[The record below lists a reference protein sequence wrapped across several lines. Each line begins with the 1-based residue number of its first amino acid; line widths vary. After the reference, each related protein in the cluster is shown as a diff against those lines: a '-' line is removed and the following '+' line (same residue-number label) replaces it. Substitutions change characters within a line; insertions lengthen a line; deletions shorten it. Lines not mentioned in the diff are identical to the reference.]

1 MLYELIAVVSI
12 FLVAFVQTYLRH
24 RTNVLRS
31 VQAASTRFGSTSLIP
46 PHPSFRKNTS
56 ILLSILERFAQST
69 GSKLTVNRIARNA
82 GIQVLR
88 SGGVV
93 RGYTNWGTFRLPKPT
108 TKHQARY
115 TDGHHFI
122 MRFDAS
128 GAVQSAVRRTLG
140 LDPRMI
146 RFSVVK
152 LGDKLE
158 EIKDVEGKAEW
169 TNARKLADS
178 I

>member
-1 MLYELIAVVSI
+1 MLYELIAIV
-12 FLVAFVQTYLRH
+12 RP
-24 RTNVLRS
+24 
-31 VQAASTRFGSTSLIP
+31 GSL
-46 PHPSFRKNTS
+46 K
-56 ILLSILERFAQST
+56 EV
-69 GSKLTVNRIARNA
+69 KEIAKNA
-82 GIQVLR
+82 GVQVLR

-93 RGYTNWGTFRLPKPT
+93 RGYTNWGTFTLPKPT

-115 TDGHHFI
+115 SEGWHFI

-128 GAVQSAVRRTLG
+128 GPVQAAVRRTLS

-158 EIKDVEGKAEW
+158 EINDVPGNVNWNSTKM
-169 TNARKLADS
+169 LLSDS
-178 I
+178 LNLRGSFRSRDLNESTILGSPIRRTPS

>member
-1 MLYELIAVVSI
+1 MLYELIAVV
-12 FLVAFVQTYLRH
+12 RP
-24 RTNVLRS
+24 
-31 VQAASTRFGSTSLIP
+31 GSLNEV
-46 PHPSFRKNTS
+46 R
-56 ILLSILERFAQST
+56 E
-69 GSKLTVNRIARNA
+69 IARNT

-93 RGYTNWGTFRLPKPT
+93 RGYTNWGIFRLPSPT

-122 MRFDAS
+122 MRFDSA
-128 GAVQSAVRRTLG
+128 GPVQSAVRRTLS

-158 EIKDVEGKAEW
+158 EVKDAGGKVEWKKF
-169 TNARKLADS
+169 NRSLADS

>member
-1 MLYELIAVVSI
+1 M
-12 FLVAFVQTYLRH
+12 
-24 RTNVLRS
+24 
-31 VQAASTRFGSTSLIP
+31 
-46 PHPSFRKNTS
+46 
-56 ILLSILERFAQST
+56 
-69 GSKLTVNRIARNA
+69 RIARNA

-115 TDGHHFI
+115 TEGQHFI

-128 GAVQSAVRRTLG
+128 GAVQTAVRRTLG

-158 EIKDVEGKAEW
+158 EIKDVDGKVEW
-169 TNARKLADS
+169 NNSRSISDS

>member
-1 MLYELIAVVSI
+1 MLYELIAVV
-12 FLVAFVQTYLRH
+12 RP
-24 RTNVLRS
+24 
-31 VQAASTRFGSTSLIP
+31 GSLNEV
-46 PHPSFRKNTS
+46 R
-56 ILLSILERFAQST
+56 E
-69 GSKLTVNRIARNA
+69 IARNA

-158 EIKDVEGKAEW
+158 EIKGVEGKVEW

>member
-1 MLYELIAVVSI
+1 MLYELIAIVGSSLRLSMWYPSYADFVSAQ
-12 FLVAFVQTYLRH
+12 VRP
-24 RTNVLRS
+24 
-31 VQAASTRFGSTSLIP
+31 GSL
-46 PHPSFRKNTS
+46 K
-56 ILLSILERFAQST
+56 EV
-69 GSKLTVNRIARNA
+69 KEIAKNA

-93 RGYTNWGTFRLPKPT
+93 RGYTNWGTFTLPKPT

-115 TDGHHFI
+115 SEGWHFI

-128 GAVQSAVRRTLG
+128 GPVQAAVRRTLS

-146 RFSVVK
+146 RFSVLK

-158 EIKDVEGKAEW
+158 EINDVPGHIEW
-169 TNARKLADS
+169 NPTKTSLADTINS
-178 I
+178 REAFRSRDLKEAAILGSPLRDSSE

>member
-1 MLYELIAVVSI
+1 MLYELIAIV
-12 FLVAFVQTYLRH
+12 RP
-24 RTNVLRS
+24 
-31 VQAASTRFGSTSLIP
+31 GSL
-46 PHPSFRKNTS
+46 HEVR
-56 ILLSILERFAQST
+56 E
-69 GSKLTVNRIARNA
+69 IARNA

-93 RGYTNWGTFRLPKPT
+93 RGYTNWGTFRLPRPT

-128 GAVQSAVRRTLG
+128 GPVQTAVRRTLG

-158 EIKDVEGKAEW
+158 EIKDVGGQVEW
-169 TNARKLADS
+169 NNNRNIADTFK
-178 I
+178 

>member
-1 MLYELIAVVSI
+1 MLYELIAIV
-12 FLVAFVQTYLRH
+12 RP
-24 RTNVLRS
+24 
-31 VQAASTRFGSTSLIP
+31 GSL
-46 PHPSFRKNTS
+46 HEVR
-56 ILLSILERFAQST
+56 E
-69 GSKLTVNRIARNA
+69 IARNA

-93 RGYTNWGTFRLPKPT
+93 RGYTNWGVFTLPKPT

-115 TDGHHFI
+115 NEGHHFI

-128 GAVQSAVRRTLG
+128 GPVQTSIRRTLS

-158 EIKDVEGKAEW
+158 EVGDVSGQVQW
-169 TNARKLADS
+169 NNRRNLMDS
-178 I
+178 L

>member
-1 MLYELIAVVSI
+1 MLYELIAIV
-12 FLVAFVQTYLRH
+12 RP
-24 RTNVLRS
+24 
-31 VQAASTRFGSTSLIP
+31 GSLQEV
-46 PHPSFRKNTS
+46 R
-56 ILLSILERFAQST
+56 E
-69 GSKLTVNRIARNA
+69 IARTA

-93 RGYTNWGTFRLPKPT
+93 RGYTNWGPFRLPKPT

-115 TDGHHFI
+115 TEGHHFI
-122 MRFDAS
+122 MRFDSS
-128 GAVQSAVRRTLG
+128 GPVQEAVQRTLK

-158 EIKDVEGKAEW
+158 EMRHVEGKVEW
-169 TNARKLADS
+169 NKYRAITDQIS
-178 I
+178 WSG

>member
-1 MLYELIAVVSI
+1 MPRPADKELPPVVRNAGRENSCLAGDRSQKSPPLNAI
-12 FLVAFVQTYLRH
+12 HSPKRRPQTH
-24 RTNVLRS
+24 RRCDVVRP
-31 VQAASTRFGSTSLIP
+31 GSLNEV
-46 PHPSFRKNTS
+46 R
-56 ILLSILERFAQST
+56 E
-69 GSKLTVNRIARNA
+69 IARNA

-128 GAVQSAVRRTLG
+128 GPVQSAVRRTLS

-158 EIKDVEGKAEW
+158 EIKDVEGKVEW